1 MNKDGIPSPPDTHKH
16 TQGFDSYRKRLQ
28 WLELYSHLC
37 LMTSPQ
43 DVFSRAGH
51 WQASHSSA
59 EPDTSSHGQ
68 VIPWPPVLSES
79 GLGWQAP
86 VSRAEDPSRL
96 PHCVFFHL
104 HLCWLSGVTQHGLLP
119 PLTAAKSH
127 VPPLLPPQSP
137 TPNLVGLG
145 LDLSLSASLCL
156 FLSFSF
162 SFLFIP
168 FCLFLFIGLS
178 SPLLSLDPLPFHQV
192 ALPSPLSLGVG
203 CCSHGA
209 TAHCFPAV
217 SPFRTLPK
225 AALAGSGH
233 VAWILFGPALLI

>member
-1 MNKDGIPSPPDTHKH
+1 
-16 TQGFDSYRKRLQ
+16 
-28 WLELYSHLC
+28 
-37 LMTSPQ
+37 MTSPQ

-86 VSRAEDPSRL
+86 ESRAEGPSRL

-104 HLCWLSGVTQHGLLP
+104 HLYWLSGVTRRGLLP

-127 VPPLLPPQSP
+127 VPSPPAPASEPHPQSRGSWP
-137 TPNLVGLG
+137 R
-145 LDLSLSASLCL
+145 SLSFCLPLFVFFSHLASL
-156 FLSFSF
+156 FSSFPFAYFF
-162 SFLFIP
+162 SLVSHLH
-168 FCLFLFIGLS
+168 FCLWVPCLS
-178 SPLLSLDPLPFHQV
+178 TRT
-192 ALPSPLSLGVG
+192 LPSPLSLGVG
-203 CCSHGA
+203 CCSHRA
-209 TAHCFPAV
+209 TAHRFPAV

-225 AALAGSGH
+225 GALKGSEH